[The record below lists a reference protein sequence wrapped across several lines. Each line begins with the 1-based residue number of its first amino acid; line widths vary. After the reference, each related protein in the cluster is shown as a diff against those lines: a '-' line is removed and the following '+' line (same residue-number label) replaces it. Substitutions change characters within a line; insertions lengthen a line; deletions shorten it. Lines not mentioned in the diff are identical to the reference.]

1 MKLRANGIPA
11 EIYPDSTKMKKQMS
25 YANDKNVAYVAMVG
39 ETEMANGTIALKCM
53 ETGEQ
58 ENLTISEVIS
68 KLK

>member
-1 MKLRANGIPA
+1 
-11 EIYPDSTKMKKQMS
+11 MS

-58 ENLTISEVIS
+58 ENLTINEVIS